1 MKHNKVSSK
10 RAKHKTKKTYDANKN
25 VITWNVLKELSQS
38 LVISLSNYEHLVAT
52 MAATYPERLEDL
64 RTKESYIGFYK
75 LVKEHLEQIN
85 KLAALHTLLDNDG
98 NPRKDDKGQ
107 YIYIKGIC
115 RSPDEMT
122 KVSTLAME
130 YMSEF
135 TQVSQLGSKV
145 IPELAVQFQVSAE
158 MQKIIS
164 GIQEDVT
171 KLENDALTEMTN
183 SMGNLAGTPTE
194 EVKEENESDRE

>member
-38 LVISLSNYEHLVAT
+38 LVTTLSQYEQLVAT
-52 MAATYPERLEDL
+52 MAATYPDRLNDL

-85 KLAALHTLLDNDG
+85 KLAALHTLLDNEG
-98 NPRKDDKGQ
+98 NPRKDDKGV
-107 YIYIKGIC
+107 YLYIKGIC

-158 MQKIIS
+158 MQKVIS

-183 SMGNLAGTPTE
+183 SMGNLAGAPTE